1 MLVPYSILSVYLV
14 MRNGGKLM
22 NSNYSSFW
30 FDDNSSV
37 VDDALGVEEPKKK
50 EKNHILLAGYQRA
63 IGNFV
68 RIVGGK
74 DIPVRFASRGDSY
87 TDGKTVT
94 IGANLSEKNFDQT
107 VGLALHEGSHIA
119 FSDFK
124 ALERAQY
131 NDWLD
136 GKSHAHREFFKN
148 MINYVEDRRIDNLVF
163 KSSPGYKGYY
173 HTLYSKY
180 FNHKTIS
187 MGLASME
194 YREVDFDSYLFR
206 IINFTNSETDLT
218 ALPFLDK
225 IWNLVDLKNIGRL
238 EGTSGAIEVA
248 RNICE
253 VIFPLIDARSNRQ
266 QEEGNDGGSEEQQG
280 DNQDSQDNQGSG
292 GDVDSDMD
300 MTPQDSDSS
309 QGQPQPLS
317 PKMKKRLDNLVQK
330 EMDLLDGKTPKSRL
344 SKRDQEIT
352 DSVAKSGARLEEAG
366 DGQIGK
372 TKVVL
377 IPNFT
382 QELIDSNIFPF
393 TWKKPTGYVSYH
405 HKGKMEVI
413 NNGIRLGTLLGKKLK
428 VRGEERELIFT
439 RQRSGK
445 INKRLVSELG
455 FNNANVFSQ
464 TRVERYNKANLHL
477 SIDGSSSMSGNKF
490 DKAMTSA
497 VAICKAADMAG
508 NIRVVVSF
516 RYTHKDQPVVLI
528 AYDSSKDKI
537 QKIKNLWSSL
547 SASGTTPESL
557 CFDAMMDNFLQT
569 SNSED
574 NYFINYSDGAPYF
587 SSQNTYYYGQYAAR
601 HCKKM
606 VKNLKNR
613 GVHILSYFISSYDH
627 NRDSNEVGLF
637 KTMYGDDASFINT
650 KNMMEV
656 AKTMNKMFLSK

>member
-1 MLVPYSILSVYLV
+1 

-94 IGANLSEKNFDQT
+94 IGANLSEKNFDQA

-124 ALERAQY
+124 ALQRAQVS
-131 NDWLD
+131 DWLND
-136 GKSHAHREFFKN
+136 KSHAHREFFKN
-148 MINYVEDRRIDNLVF
+148 MINYVEDRRIDNIVF

-187 MGLASME
+187 KGLASSE

-225 IWNLVDLKNIGRL
+225 IYKLIDLRNIGRL

-253 VIFPLIDARSNRQ
+253 TIFPLIGSSSKKQ
-266 QEEGNDGGSEEQQG
+266 QEQG
-280 DNQDSQDNQGSG
+280 DGDEVMDEDGNASMDDNGQGEGVDDS
-292 GDVDSDMD
+292 
-300 MTPQDSDSS
+300 DSDSS

-366 DGQIGK
+366 DGQIGR

-393 TWKKPTGYVSYH
+393 TWKKPTGYESYH

-497 VAICKAADMAG
+497 VAICKAAEMAG

-627 NRDSNEVGLF
+627 SRDSNEVGLF

>member
-1 MLVPYSILSVYLV
+1 MLVPYGILSVYLV

-94 IGANLSEKNFDQT
+94 IGANLSEKNFDQA

-124 ALERAQY
+124 ALERACY
-131 NDWLD
+131 SDWLD

-187 MGLASME
+187 AGLTSSE

-206 IINFTNSETDLT
+206 IINFTNSETDLK

-253 VIFPLIDARSNRQ
+253 TIFPLIDARSNRQ
-266 QEEGNDGGSEEQQG
+266 QEQGSDGGSEEQQG
-280 DNQDSQDNQGSG
+280 DSQDGQGDG
-292 GDVDSDMD
+292 ANLDSDMD
-300 MTPQDSDSS
+300 MTPQDSDLS

-317 PKMKKRLDNLVQK
+317 SRMKKRLDNLVQK
-330 EMDLLDGKTPKSRL
+330 EMDLLDGKTPKSKL

-372 TKVVL
+372 TNVVL

-393 TWKKPTGYVSYH
+393 TWKKPTGYESYH
-405 HKGKMEVI
+405 HRGKMEVI

-464 TRVERYNKANLHL
+464 TRVEKYNKANLHL

-537 QKIKNLWSSL
+537 QKIKNLWCSL

-606 VKNLKNR
+606 VKKLKNR

-627 NRDSNEVGLF
+627 SRDSSEVGSF

>member
-1 MLVPYSILSVYLV
+1 
-14 MRNGGKLM
+14 M

-68 RIVGGK
+68 RIVGGE

-124 ALERAQY
+124 ALERAQSS
-131 NDWLD
+131 DWLND
-136 GKSHAHREFFKN
+136 KSHAHREFFKN
-148 MINYVEDRRIDNLVF
+148 MINYVEDRRIDNIVF

-187 MGLASME
+187 KGLASSE

-206 IINFTNSETDLT
+206 VINFTNSANDLT

-225 IWNLVDLKNIGRL
+225 IYKLIDLKNISRL

-248 RNICE
+248 HQICD
-253 VIFPLIDARSNRQ
+253 VIFPLIGARPN
-266 QEEGNDGGSEEQQG
+266 EEQGDGDEVMDEDGNAPMNDDGQG
-280 DNQDSQDNQGSG
+280 KGAD
-292 GDVDSDMD
+292 DVDSDMD
-300 MTPQDSDSS
+300 MNPQDSDSS

-330 EMDLLDGKTPKSRL
+330 EMDLLDGKTPKSKL
-344 SKRDQEIT
+344 SKRDQEVT

-366 DGQIGK
+366 DGQIGR

-393 TWKKPTGYVSYH
+393 TWKKNPNYESYH
-405 HKGKMEVI
+405 HRGKMEVI

-528 AYDSSKDKI
+528 AYDSSKDKF

-557 CFDAMMDNFLQT
+557 CFDAMMNNFLQT

-587 SSQNTYYYGQYAAR
+587 SSQDTYYYGQYAAL

-613 GVHILSYFISSYDH
+613 GVHILSYFISGGTPYESDV
-627 NRDSNEVGLF
+627 NTFR
-637 KTMYGDDASFINT
+637 KMYGDDASFINT

>member
-1 MLVPYSILSVYLV
+1 
-14 MRNGGKLM
+14 M

-68 RIVGGK
+68 RIVGGE

-124 ALERAQY
+124 ALERAQSS
-131 NDWLD
+131 DWLND
-136 GKSHAHREFFKN
+136 KSHAHREFFKN
-148 MINYVEDRRIDNLVF
+148 MINYVEDRRIDNIVF

-187 MGLASME
+187 KGLASSE

-206 IINFTNSETDLT
+206 VINFTNSANDLT

-225 IWNLVDLKNIGRL
+225 IYKLIDLKNISRL

-248 RNICE
+248 HQICD
-253 VIFPLIDARSNRQ
+253 VVFPLINAGSKKQ
-266 QEEGNDGGSEEQQG
+266 QEQG
-280 DNQDSQDNQGSG
+280 DGDEVMDEDGNAPMNDDGQGKG
-292 GDVDSDMD
+292 ADDVDSDMD
-300 MTPQDSDSS
+300 MNPQDSDSS

-330 EMDLLDGKTPKSRL
+330 EMDLLDGKTPKSKL
-344 SKRDQEIT
+344 SKRDQEVT

-366 DGQIGK
+366 DGQIGR

-393 TWKKPTGYVSYH
+393 TWKKNPNYESYH
-405 HKGKMEVI
+405 HRGKMEVI

-528 AYDSSKDKI
+528 AYDSSKDKF

-557 CFDAMMDNFLQT
+557 CFDAMMNNFLQT

-587 SSQNTYYYGQYAAR
+587 SSQDTYYYGQYAAL

-613 GVHILSYFISSYDH
+613 GVHILSYFISGGTPYESDV
-627 NRDSNEVGLF
+627 NTFR
-637 KTMYGDDASFINT
+637 KMYGDDASFINT